1 MFPLLATV
9 TTDTSLL
16 TDAGG
21 HVTNIAIAFVAALA
35 LGIAIPVGRKVYKMV
50 KGAIGGA

>member
-1 MFPLLATV
+1 MSPFLGTFTP
-9 TTDTSLL
+9 DTSLL
-16 TDAGG
+16 TDAGTA
-21 HVTNIAIAFVAALA
+21 VTAIATAFVAALA

>member
-1 MFPLLATV
+1 MLNLLGTV

-21 HVTNIAIAFVAALA
+21 HVTNIAVAFVAALA